1 MRVQRAPNPF
11 VPGRGGLPPCLA
23 GRDDEQHRLLNLVD
37 YLRAGRGAPRE
48 AVLSGPRGNGK
59 TALLRWLQ
67 RTIEA
72 GEPDFDVVWLT
83 PNDVPGLDPLAN
95 ALMPPS
101 RFASLL
107 PESLSFSVGVG
118 KMGWKLN
125 GQGQSFTSLLTL
137 RCARRPL
144 VLLLDEAHVLAQDV
158 GQTLLNSAQVVAAQ
172 APFLLVMAGT
182 PGLQAH
188 LNTLSATFWSR
199 AEKLG
204 IGRLDEAAAGLAL
217 SRPMADEK
225 PSIDFDADALNRVV
239 RDCQG
244 YPYFIQLWGAALW
257 AAARSEGTARVTNS
271 ALENAAAEFGRQ
283 RLAYYEDR
291 REELERQELLPV
303 AAHLATAF
311 KKSAPL
317 RSLELNAA
325 IGEALTDPSTRQV
338 LDRRDRLAALGY
350 VWKPPEAGDAWLPG
364 IPSLMD
370 YVAANAGHRP
380 P

>member
-1 MRVQRAPNPF
+1 MGEQQASNPF
-11 VPGRGGLPPCLA
+11 VPGRGGLPPYLA
-23 GRDDEQHRLLNLVD
+23 GREDEQQRLLGLLD
-37 YLRAGRGAPRE
+37 YLRAGHGAPRE

-67 RTIEA
+67 RAIEA
-72 GEPDFDVVWLT
+72 SDPDFDVVWLT
-83 PNDVPGLDPLAN
+83 PNDIPGLDPLAN
-95 ALMPPS
+95 ALAPPS

-107 PESLSFSVGVG
+107 PETLSFSAGVG

-125 GQGQSFTSLLTL
+125 GQGRSLTSLLTL

-158 GQTLLNSAQVVAAQ
+158 GQTLLNTAQIIAAE

-182 PGLQAH
+182 PGLQTH

-204 IGRLDEAAAGLAL
+204 IGRLEEAAAGLAL
-217 SRPMADEK
+217 TRPMAEER
-225 PSIDFDADALNRVV
+225 PSIAFEADALSRVV

-257 AAARSEGTARVTNS
+257 TATRSKGAIRVTNS
-271 ALENAAAEFGRQ
+271 LLESAAPEFGRQ

-303 AAHLATAF
+303 AAHLAAAF
-311 KKSAPL
+311 SESAPL

-325 IGEALTDPSTRQV
+325 IGNALDNPSTTQV
-338 LDRRDRLAALGY
+338 LERRDRLAALGY

-370 YVAANAGHRP
+370 YVAANAG
-380 P
+380 